1 MICKVR
7 YIENQY
13 RKNYPALADR
23 LTTIYNDAWKEIT
36 GSKLFRKYGEGDNAT
51 YLFSSS
57 GTAQNQK
64 QRNLIDAIN
73 KKYGGNIVKLKTTS
87 SGMNSK
93 VTIDVHPIAEK
104 EWNRLNPQ
112 QVLFSKKG
120 QLESSK
126 ASPKTLA
133 VIKDFLNRIGVDM
146 QTVDKIVVDGVRQDA
161 NGAALIMQKL
171 LQVVEGK
178 DDIALP
184 EEAMH
189 FAVEILEQ
197 KDPAL
202 FNQLL
207 KEIGSY
213 RMLQQ
218 VIDQY
223 GSDPNYQT
231 ADGKPNIRKLKKE
244 AIGKVLAEVVIG
256 KAEGVVEKPELMAK
270 AETWWQKIINFF
282 KNLLSESGFDTA
294 AIKVLTGEAI
304 GTAEDIRAEEGEFFL
319 QTPGNSQAAVY
330 QGIKNLQNQ
339 VTTKDEPQSDGT
351 IKTFYYI
358 DGKKV
363 PRRVSDIVQDWYSR
377 RFKANDLTKSEYA
390 KAVDD
395 QKREKG
401 TKGHADLQYAFS
413 RFVDENGYLRPEKL
427 DDSDYTSQLDPYNR
441 DYYKILRDNL
451 EARLNSFGSNTRF
464 MSEVTIYDQ
473 KRGLAGTVDFLA
485 IEESGKVNILD
496 WKFMD
501 INIEKS
507 KGDVPWYKVNAW
519 NQQMEQYRSIIKSMF
534 GLNNKDFKQ
543 TRMVPIRATYEG
555 GSDKDNVLPY
565 LSGVEIGDVNVDNIK
580 DSYLIPVGLETED
593 SGDERINK
601 LLEKLNGV
609 YKQLSNIKV
618 LPSQKLSKSEQLN
631 ALFSAIRQL
640 QMKKNIVP
648 LIYQAKVLNKQI
660 QSVID
665 IYNEKWKGKD
675 PKSFTTAEIDDFT
688 DSIIGSEE
696 ALKTYTKLDTDLK
709 FLFPAGELSEEDKKL
724 REDLRDAAD
733 DARDLVATLVD
744 VKEEFADQI
753 VAKRQGISDILKP
766 EKIVKGFAKWF
777 SSTSVTQI
785 KAIQVL
791 YRMTNKAFGISAQQ
805 TLDETK
811 RLQAIQKPFEEWA
824 KSKGL
829 TAKNMFDILM
839 KKGTNKLIDQYDP
852 QFYKELT
859 TRVGKKD
866 FDWIRENIDVAEYN
880 KKLKE
885 KLESEIEYINEKARV
900 EEGEEREKIIKREIA
915 DAERRYDTSTT
926 EGLGWLQY
934 DIINKFPKE
943 KWESAEWK
951 ELKKVK
957 PAKDFYDYIME
968 RNKYYASIGYIH
980 AKEARVFLPWVRKG
994 MMEKLIFGGK
1004 ISLGEQFLRN
1014 ISVDE
1019 GDLGLGEIDPLT
1031 GRPVNRVPIYLTR
1044 ELETDFSTDLF
1055 RNMALYNEMAIK
1067 FKQLSDI
1074 EAQARLLISVER
1086 NKKAI
1091 ATSRF
1096 GKTEIDDKGDLV
1108 YTPDNTENTQ
1118 LLEDMVK
1125 GIIYGQ
1131 KYLESESFDQL
1142 LGRLGNFGEKI
1153 NGQLAKLGV
1162 KSKIFPENLASRQ
1175 FSVNKVLN
1183 QINNTY
1189 QINALGL
1196 NVLSALSNLFG
1207 GTAQS
1212 IINAGTYF
1220 THEEFAATE
1229 YWMMLGKMTG
1239 NDKDK
1244 RIAALEYFLP
1254 LTDNYNKEIAKTLS
1268 VSKLSQENIQ
1278 EFLMILMRKSD
1289 LYVQSANFFSFL
1301 SNTVVVDGDVVN
1313 AREYLRNQPD
1323 YQKKYQGTAE
1333 DQKAFKQKFE
1343 DDVKKLIE
1351 DKGIMK
1357 IATITDGKLEI
1368 PGVERSSD
1376 SVLELRRKVQALSKN
1391 ALGNLSE
1398 DDIRKINLN
1407 IYGKSFMLFKN
1418 WIPRLVDVRYGNLK
1432 FNSAS
1437 DAYEWGRMRNVFRI
1451 MSEDIRGSLSNLYNT
1466 LQGNEKGVDFMR
1478 KLFEKKK
1485 ADYESDTGKE
1495 LEMDEVAFM
1504 DLNVKNV
1511 KAQLLDTIFLLTL
1524 VSLYAGVK
1532 AYAPDDDDLS
1542 KNQHRFFVKATDK
1555 LKDELLYFYNPTS
1568 ILNLVSQGFFPAKGL
1583 IENYVKFFNNF
1594 MLENYYIVT
1603 GDEKAA
1609 DKNFVIKYGMKGVP
1623 GLNQFASWLPMFYPQ
1638 AAKDLGIRAQSQYGF
1653 VR

>member
-36 GSKLFRKYGEGDNAT
+36 SSKLFRKYGDGDDAT

-64 QRNLIDAIN
+64 QRNLIDSIN

-104 EWNRLNPQ
+104 EFNKLNPQ

-282 KNLLSESGFDTA
+282 KNLFVESGFDTA
-294 AIKVLTGEAI
+294 AIKVLTGEGI

-330 QGIKNLQNQ
+330 QGIMNLQNQ
-339 VTTKDEPQSDGT
+339 IEIKEELQSDGT
-351 IKTFYYI
+351 IKEVYYI
-358 DGKKV
+358 NGKKV
-363 PRRVSDIVQDWYSR
+363 PRRVSDLVQDWYTR
-377 RFKANDLTKSEYA
+377 RFKASDLTKSEYA
-390 KAVDD
+390 KSLDEF
-395 QKREKG
+395 RMEKG
-401 TKGHADLQYAFS
+401 TKGHADIQYAFH
-413 RFVDENGYLRPEKL
+413 RLVDENGYIRPKPL
-427 DDSDYTSQLDPYNR
+427 DDSEYISQLDPSSR
-441 DYYKILRDNL
+441 DYYEILRDNL
-451 EARLNSFGSNTRF
+451 EARINSFSPNTRF
-464 MSEVTIYDQ
+464 MSEVTIYDE
-473 KRGLAGTVDFLA
+473 KRGMAGTVDFLA

-501 INIEKS
+501 INLEKT
-507 KGDVPWYKVNAW
+507 KGDIPWYKVSSW
-519 NQQMEQYRSIIKSMF
+519 NLQMDQYKSIIKTMF
-534 GLNNKDFKQ
+534 NLKDKDFKQ
-543 TRMVPIRATYEG
+543 TRMIPIRAVYEG
-555 GSDKDNVLPY
+555 GNARENVLPF
-565 LSGVEIGDVNVDNIK
+565 LSAVEIGDVNVQNIQEN
-580 DSYLIPVGLETED
+580 YLIPVGLEKEETGNKKID
-593 SGDERINK
+593 K
-601 LLEKLNGV
+601 LLEKLNAV
-609 YKQLSNIKV
+609 YKQISNIKA
-618 LPSQKLSKSEQLN
+618 LPSQKLSKAEQLN

-640 QMKKNIVP
+640 QMKQNIVP

-660 QSVID
+660 QTNID
-665 IYNEKWKGKD
+665 IYNNKWKGAD
-675 PKSFTTAEIDDFT
+675 PKSFSMEEIDEFT
-688 DSIIGSEE
+688 DSIIGAQE
-696 ALKTYTKLDTDLK
+696 AIQTYATLDTDLK
-709 FLFPAGELSEEDKKL
+709 FLFQGDVSEEDKKL

-733 DARDLVATLVD
+733 NARDLNTELLEVMD
-744 VKEEFADQI
+744 EFADTI

-766 EKIVKGFAKWF
+766 EKIVRGFAKWF
-777 SSTSVTQI
+777 SSTSITQV

-791 YRMTNKAFGISAQQ
+791 YRMANKAFGIGAQQ

-811 RLQAIQKPFEEWA
+811 KLQTLQTAYEEWA

-829 TAKNMFDILM
+829 IPKNYFDILM
-839 KKGTNKLIDQYDP
+839 KKGENKLIDQYDP

-859 TRVGKKD
+859 KNVGEKN
-866 FDWIRENIDVAEYN
+866 FDWIKDNIDISEYN
-880 KKLKE
+880 KFLKE
-885 KLESEIEYINEKARV
+885 RLEKETEYINEKARV
-900 EEGEEREKIIKREIA
+900 EEGEEREKAIQQEIA
-915 DAERRYDTSTT
+915 KAERMYDTSTT

-934 DIINKFPKE
+934 DLIKKFPKE

-951 ELKKVK
+951 ELKNVK
-957 PAKDFYDYIME
+957 PAKDFYDYIIE
-968 RNKYYASIGYIH
+968 RNNYYQSIGYIH

-1004 ISLGEQFLRN
+1004 IAIGEQFLRN

-1019 GDLGLGEIDPLT
+1019 GDLGYGETDPLT

-1044 ELETDFSTDLF
+1044 ELETDYSTDLF

-1067 FKQLSDI
+1067 FKQMSDI

-1091 ATSRF
+1091 ATSRY
-1096 GKTEIDDKGDLV
+1096 GKTITNEKGELE

-1125 GIIYGQ
+1125 GIVYGQ
-1131 KYLESESFDQL
+1131 KYIESETFDQL
-1142 LGRLGNFGEKI
+1142 LGKMGNFGESLN
-1153 NGQLAKLGV
+1153 NGLAKLGIN
-1162 KSKIFPENLASRQ
+1162 SRIFPENIASRQ

-1189 QINALGL
+1189 QINALGF

-1268 VSKLSQENIQ
+1268 ISKLSQENIQ

-1301 SNTVVVDGDVVN
+1301 SNTIIVDGEVVN
-1313 AREYLRNQPD
+1313 AREYLRKQPD

-1333 DQKAFKQKFE
+1333 EQKAFKQKFN

-1357 IATITDGKLEI
+1357 IATIKDGILEI

-1376 SVLELRRKVQALSKN
+1376 SVLELRRKVQSLSKA

-1432 FNSAS
+1432 FNAGS

-1532 AYAPDDDDLS
+1532 AYAPDDDELS

-1609 DKNFVIKYGMKGVP
+1609 DKNFVLKYGMKAVP

>member
-1 MICKVR
+1 MICKVK

-36 GSKLFRKYGEGDNAT
+36 GSKLFRQYGEGDSAT

-64 QRNLIDAIN
+64 QRNLVDSIN
-73 KKYGGNIVKLKTTS
+73 RKYGENIVKLKPTS

-93 VTIDVHPIAEK
+93 VTIDVHPLAQK
-104 EWNRLNPQ
+104 EWTKLNPQ

-120 QLESSK
+120 ELESSK
-126 ASPKTLA
+126 ASPRTLA
-133 VIKDFLNRIGVDM
+133 VIEDFLKRIGADI
-146 QTVDKIVVDGVRQDA
+146 QTVDKIVVNGIRQDA
-161 NGAALIMQKL
+161 NGAALVMQKL

-207 KEIGSY
+207 KEISGY

-244 AIGKVLAEVVIG
+244 AIAKVLAEVVIG

-282 KNLLSESGFDTA
+282 KNLFVESGFDTA

-304 GTAEDIRAEEGEFFL
+304 GTVDDIRAEEGEFFL

-339 VTTKDEPQSDGT
+339 VATKEEKQADGT
-351 IKTFYYI
+351 MKTFYYI
-358 DGKKV
+358 NGKKV
-363 PRRVSDIVQDWYSR
+363 PRRVSDVVQDWYSR

-401 TKGHADLQYAFS
+401 TKGHSDLQYAFS

-427 DDSDYTSQLDPYNR
+427 SDADYVSQLDPYNR
-441 DYYKILRDNL
+441 DYYEILRDNL
-451 EARLNSFGSNTRF
+451 EARLNSFPPNTRF

-473 KRGLAGTVDFLA
+473 KRGIAGTVDFLA

-501 INIEKS
+501 INVEKS

-534 GLNNKDFKQ
+534 GLNNKSFRQ
-543 TRMVPIRATYEG
+543 TRMIPIRAIYEG
-555 GSDKDNVLPY
+555 GSAKENALPF
-565 LSGVEIGDVNVDNIK
+565 LSGVEIGDVNVENIK
-580 DSYLIPVGLETED
+580 EAYLIPVGLETED
-593 SGDERINK
+593 TENDKINK
-601 LLEKLNGV
+601 LLEKLNAV

-631 ALFSAIRQL
+631 TLFSAIRQL

-660 QSVID
+660 QSIID
-665 IYNEKWKGKD
+665 IYNEKWKGAD
-675 PKSFTTAEIDDFT
+675 PKSFKTEEIDDFT

-696 ALKTYTKLDTDLK
+696 ALRVYTTLDTDLK
-709 FLFPAGELSEEDKKL
+709 FLFQGELSEEDKKL

-733 DARDLVATLVD
+733 NARDLQATLLE
-744 VKEEFADQI
+744 KMNEFADQI
-753 VAKRQGISDILKP
+753 VAKRQDISDLLKP
-766 EKIVKGFAKWF
+766 EKIIKGLAKWF
-777 SSTSVTQI
+777 SSTSTIQI
-785 KAIQVL
+785 KGIQVL
-791 YRMTNKAFGISAQQ
+791 YRMANKAFGIAAQQ

-811 RLQAIQKPFEEWA
+811 KLQALQEKYEEWA

-829 TAKNMFDILM
+829 TPKNYFDILM
-839 KKGTNKLIDQYDP
+839 KPGTNKLIDQYNP

-859 TRVGKKD
+859 THVGKKD
-866 FDWIRENIDVAEYN
+866 FDWIRDNIDITEYN
-880 KKLKE
+880 KFLKT
-885 KLESEIEYINEKARV
+885 KLEEEVAYIKEKARV
-900 EEGEEREKIIKREIA
+900 EEGEEREKAIQQEINK
-915 DAERRYDTSTT
+915 AERSYDTSTT

-934 DIINKFPKE
+934 ELIRKYPKE
-943 KWESAEWK
+943 KWESAEWT

-957 PAKDFYDYIME
+957 PAKDFYDYIIE
-968 RNKYYASIGYIH
+968 RNTYYASINYIH
-980 AKEARVFLPWVRKG
+980 AKEARTFLPWVRKG
-994 MMEKLIFGGK
+994 MMEKLIFGGELA
-1004 ISLGEQFLRN
+1004 LGEQFLRN

-1019 GDLGLGEIDPLT
+1019 GDLGYGEIDPLT
-1031 GRPVNRVPIYLTR
+1031 GRPIDKVPIYLTR
-1044 ELETDFSTDLF
+1044 ELDKDVSTDLF
-1055 RNMALYNEMAIK
+1055 RNMALYNEMAIR

-1096 GKTEIDDKGDLV
+1096 GKTQTDDKGELV

-1118 LLEDMVK
+1118 LLEEMVK
-1125 GIIYGQ
+1125 GIVYGQ

-1142 LGRLGNFGEKI
+1142 LGKLGNFGEKL
-1153 NGQLAKLGV
+1153 NEKLSKLGITY
-1162 KSKIFPENLASRQ
+1162 KIFPENLASRQ

-1183 QINNTY
+1183 QINNTF
-1189 QINALGL
+1189 QINALGF
-1196 NVLSALSNLFG
+1196 NILSATSNLFG

-1220 THEEFAATE
+1220 TQEEFAATE
-1229 YWMMLGKMTG
+1229 YWMMMGKMMG
-1239 NDKDK
+1239 KDRDI

-1268 VSKLSQENIQ
+1268 ISKLSQENVQ

-1301 SNTVVVDGDVVN
+1301 RNTIVVDGEVVN
-1313 AREYLRNQPD
+1313 AREYLRKQPE

-1333 DQKAFKQKFE
+1333 EQKAFKQKFD
-1343 DDVKKLIE
+1343 DDVQKLIE
-1351 DKGIMK
+1351 DKGVMK
-1357 IATITDGKLEI
+1357 LATITNGKLEI

-1376 SVLELRRKVQALSKN
+1376 SVLELRRKVQALSKD

-1418 WIPRLVDVRYGNLK
+1418 WIPRPADVRFGNLK

-1451 MSEDIRGSLSNLYNT
+1451 MSEDLRHSLTNLYNT
-1466 LQGNEKGVDFMR
+1466 LQANEKGVDFMR
-1478 KLFEKKK
+1478 QLYEKKK
-1485 ADYESDTGKE
+1485 ADYEADTGKE
-1495 LEMDEVAFM
+1495 LEMDEVTFM
-1504 DLNVKNV
+1504 DMNIKNV

-1524 VSLYAGVK
+1524 VALYAGVK
-1532 AYAPDDDDLS
+1532 AYSPDDDELS

-1568 ILNLVSQGFFPAKGL
+1568 IFNLVSQGFFPAMGL
-1583 IENYVKFFNNF
+1583 LDNYKTLLGNF
-1594 MLENYYIVT
+1594 LAENYYIVT
-1603 GDEKAA
+1603 GDEKEAE
-1609 DKNFVIKYGMKGVP
+1609 KNFVIKYAMRSVP
-1623 GLNQFASWLPMFYPQ
+1623 GLNQFASWLPMFYPE

-1653 VR
+1653 IR

>member
-1 MICKVR
+1 MICKVK

-13 RKNYPALADR
+13 RKNYPQLADR

-36 GSKLFRKYGEGDNAT
+36 SSKLFRKYGEGNDAT

-57 GTAQNQK
+57 DTAQNQK
-64 QRNLIDAIN
+64 QRNLIDSIN

-93 VTIDVHPIAEK
+93 VTIDVHPIADK
-104 EWNRLNPQ
+104 EWNKLNPQ

-213 RMLQQ
+213 RMSQQ

-244 AIGKVLAEVVIG
+244 AIAKVLAEVVIG

-282 KNLLSESGFDTA
+282 KNLFVESGFDTA

-319 QTPGNSQAAVY
+319 QTSGNLQAAVY
-330 QGIKNLQNQ
+330 QRIKNLQNQ
-339 VTTKDEPQSDGT
+339 VTTKDEKQSDGT
-351 IKTFYYI
+351 IKTFYYL

-363 PRRVSDIVQDWYSR
+363 PRRVSDIVQDWYTR

-390 KAVDD
+390 KSLDEF
-395 QKREKG
+395 RMEKG
-401 TKGHADLQYAFS
+401 TKGHSDIQYAFS
-413 RFVDENGYLRPEKL
+413 RFVDENGYLRPKML

-441 DYYKILRDNL
+441 DYYEILRDNL
-451 EARLNSFGSNTRF
+451 EARLNSFPPNTRF
-464 MSEVTIYDQ
+464 MAEVTIYDE
-473 KRGLAGTVDFLA
+473 KRGIAGTLDFLA
-485 IEESGKVNILD
+485 IEESGKINILD

-501 INIEKS
+501 INLEKS
-507 KGDVPWYKVNAW
+507 KGDIPWYKVNSW
-519 NQQMEQYRSIIKSMF
+519 NLQMDQYKSIIKTMF
-534 GLNNKDFKQ
+534 NLKDKDFKQ
-543 TRMVPIRATYEG
+543 TRMIPIRAVYEG
-555 GSDKDNVLPY
+555 GSARENVLPM
-565 LSGVEIGDVNVDNIK
+565 LTSVEIGDVNVQNIQEN
-580 DSYLIPVGLETED
+580 YLIPVGLEKEETGNKKID
-593 SGDERINK
+593 K
-601 LLEKLNGV
+601 LLEKLNAV
-609 YKQLSNIKV
+609 YKQISNIKA
-618 LPSQKLSKSEQLN
+618 LPSQKLSKAEQLN

-640 QMKKNIVP
+640 QMKQNIAP

-660 QSVID
+660 QTTID
-665 IYNEKWKGKD
+665 TYNNKWKGAD
-675 PKSFTTAEIDDFT
+675 PKSFSMEEIDEFT
-688 DSIIGSEE
+688 DSIIGAQE
-696 ALKTYTKLDTDLK
+696 AIQTYATLDTDLK
-709 FLFPAGELSEEDKKL
+709 FLFQGEMSEEDKKL

-733 DARDLVATLVD
+733 NARDLNTELLEVMD
-744 VKEEFADQI
+744 EFADKI
-753 VAKRQGISDILKP
+753 VANRQGISDILKP
-766 EKIVKGFAKWF
+766 EKIVRGLAKWF
-777 SSTSVTQI
+777 SSTSITQV

-791 YRMTNKAFGISAQQ
+791 YRMANKTFGIAAQQ

-811 RLQAIQKPFEEWA
+811 KLQTLQSAYKEWA
-824 KSKGL
+824 NSKGL
-829 TAKNMFDILM
+829 TPKNYFDILM
-839 KKGTNKLIDQYDP
+839 KKGKNKLIDQYDP

-859 TRVGKKD
+859 TNVGNKD
-866 FDWIRENIDVAEYN
+866 FDWIRDNIDISEYN
-880 KKLKE
+880 KFLKE
-885 KLESEIEYINEKARV
+885 RLDEEIEYIKEKARV
-900 EEGEEREKIIKREIA
+900 EEGEEREKAIQQEITK
-915 DAERRYDTSTT
+915 AERSYDTSTT

-934 DIINKFPKE
+934 DLIKKFPKE

-951 ELKKVK
+951 ELKNVK
-957 PAKDFYDYIME
+957 PAKDFYDYIIE
-968 RNKYYASIGYIH
+968 RNNYYQSIGYIH

-994 MMEKLIFGGK
+994 MMEKLIFGGNVA
-1004 ISLGEQFLRN
+1004 IGEQFLRN

-1019 GDLGLGEIDPLT
+1019 GDLGYGETDPLT

-1044 ELETDFSTDLF
+1044 ELEKDYSTDLF
-1055 RNMALYNEMAIK
+1055 RNIALYNEMAIK
-1067 FKQLSDI
+1067 FKQMSDI

-1091 ATSRF
+1091 ATSRY
-1096 GKTEIDDKGDLV
+1096 GKTITNEKGELE
-1108 YTPDNTENTQ
+1108 YTPDNTDNTQ

-1125 GIIYGQ
+1125 GIVYGQ
-1131 KYLESESFDQL
+1131 KYIESETFDQL
-1142 LGRLGNFGEKI
+1142 LGKMGKFGESLN
-1153 NGQLAKLGV
+1153 NGLAKLGIN
-1162 KSKIFPENLASRQ
+1162 SRIFPENIASRQ

-1189 QINALGL
+1189 QINALGF

-1229 YWMMLGKMTG
+1229 YWMTLGKMTG

-1268 VSKLSQENIQ
+1268 ISKLSQENIQ

-1301 SNTVVVDGDVVN
+1301 SNTIIIDGDVVN
-1313 AREYLRNQPD
+1313 AREYLRKQPD

-1333 DQKAFKQKFE
+1333 EQKAFKQKFD

-1357 IATITDGKLEI
+1357 IATIKDGKLEI

-1376 SVLELRRKVQALSKN
+1376 SVLELRRKVQSLSKA

-1478 KLFEKKK
+1478 KLYEKKK

-1609 DKNFVIKYGMKGVP
+1609 DKNFVIKYGMKAVP

-1638 AAKDLGIRAQSQYGF
+1638 ASKDLGIRAQAQYGF

>member
-13 RKNYPALADR
+13 RKKYPALADR

-36 GSKLFRKYGEGDNAT
+36 SSKLFRKYGDGDDAT

-64 QRNLIDAIN
+64 QRNLIDSIN

-93 VTIDVHPIAEK
+93 ITIDVHPIAEK
-104 EWNRLNPQ
+104 EFNKLNPQ

-223 GSDPNYQT
+223 SSDPNYQT

-244 AIGKVLAEVVIG
+244 AIAKVLAEVVIG

-282 KNLLSESGFDTA
+282 KNLFVESGFDTA
-294 AIKVLTGEAI
+294 AIKVLTGEGI

-339 VTTKDEPQSDGT
+339 VTTKDEVQSDGT

-358 DGKKV
+358 NGKKV
-363 PRRVSDIVQDWYSR
+363 PRRVSDLVQDWYTR
-377 RFKANDLTKSEYA
+377 RFKASDLTKSEYA
-390 KAVDD
+390 KSLDEF
-395 QKREKG
+395 RMEKG
-401 TKGHADLQYAFS
+401 TKGHSDIQYAFS
-413 RFVDENGYLRPEKL
+413 RFVDENGYLRPKML

-441 DYYKILRDNL
+441 DYYEILRDNL
-451 EARLNSFGSNTRF
+451 EARLNSFPPNTRF
-464 MSEVTIYDQ
+464 MAEVTIYDE
-473 KRGLAGTVDFLA
+473 KRGIAGTVDFLA

-501 INIEKS
+501 INLEKS
-507 KGDVPWYKVNAW
+507 KGDIPWYKVNSW
-519 NQQMEQYRSIIKSMF
+519 NLQMDQYKSIIKTMF
-534 GLNNKDFKQ
+534 SLKDKDFKQ
-543 TRMVPIRATYEG
+543 TRMIPIRAVYEG
-555 GSDKDNVLPY
+555 GSAKENVLPI
-565 LSGVEIGDVNVDNIK
+565 LTSVEIGDVNIQNIQEN
-580 DSYLIPVGLETED
+580 YLIPVGLEKEETGNKKID
-593 SGDERINK
+593 K
-601 LLEKLNGV
+601 LLEKLNAV
-609 YKQLSNIKV
+609 YKQISNIKA
-618 LPSQKLSKSEQLN
+618 LPSQKLSKAEQLN

-640 QMKKNIVP
+640 QMKQNIVP

-660 QSVID
+660 QTTID
-665 IYNEKWKGKD
+665 TYNSKWKGTD
-675 PKSFTTAEIDDFT
+675 PKSFSMEEIDEFT
-688 DSIIGSEE
+688 DSIIGAQE
-696 ALKTYTKLDTDLK
+696 AIQTYATLDTDLK
-709 FLFPAGELSEEDKKL
+709 FLFQGELSEEDKKL

-733 DARDLVATLVD
+733 NARDLNTELLEVMD
-744 VKEEFADQI
+744 EFADKI
-753 VAKRQGISDILKP
+753 VANRQGISDILKP
-766 EKIVKGFAKWF
+766 EKIVRGFAKWF
-777 SSTSVTQI
+777 SSTSITQV

-791 YRMTNKAFGISAQQ
+791 YRMANKAFGIGAQQ

-811 RLQAIQKPFEEWA
+811 KLQTLQTAYEEWA

-829 TAKNMFDILM
+829 VPKNYFDILM
-839 KKGTNKLIDQYDP
+839 KKGENKLIDQYDP

-859 TRVGKKD
+859 KNVGEKN
-866 FDWIRENIDVAEYN
+866 FDWIKDNIDISEYN
-880 KKLKE
+880 KFLKE
-885 KLESEIEYINEKARV
+885 RLEKETEYINEKARV
-900 EEGEEREKIIKREIA
+900 EEGEAREKAIQQEITK
-915 DAERRYDTSTT
+915 AERMYDTSTT

-934 DIINKFPKE
+934 DLIKKFPKE

-951 ELKKVK
+951 ELKNVK
-957 PAKDFYDYIME
+957 PAKDFYDYIIE
-968 RNKYYASIGYIH
+968 RNNYYQSIGYIH

-1004 ISLGEQFLRN
+1004 IAIGEQFLRN

-1019 GDLGLGEIDPLT
+1019 GDLGYGETDPLT

-1044 ELETDFSTDLF
+1044 ELETDYSTDLF

-1067 FKQLSDI
+1067 FKQMSDI

-1091 ATSRF
+1091 ATSRY
-1096 GKTEIDDKGDLV
+1096 GKTITNEKGELE

-1125 GIIYGQ
+1125 GIVYGQ
-1131 KYLESESFDQL
+1131 KYIESETFDQL
-1142 LGRLGNFGEKI
+1142 LGKMGNFGESLN
-1153 NGQLAKLGV
+1153 NGLAKLGIN
-1162 KSKIFPENLASRQ
+1162 SRIFPENIASRQ

-1189 QINALGL
+1189 QINALGF

-1229 YWMMLGKMTG
+1229 YWMTLGKMTG

-1268 VSKLSQENIQ
+1268 ISKLSQENIQ

-1301 SNTVVVDGDVVN
+1301 SNTIIVDGEVVN
-1313 AREYLRNQPD
+1313 AREYLRKQPD

-1333 DQKAFKQKFE
+1333 EQKAFKQKFE

-1357 IATITDGKLEI
+1357 VATIKDGKLEI

-1376 SVLELRRKVQALSKN
+1376 SVLELRRKVQSLSKA

-1432 FNSAS
+1432 FNAGS

-1451 MSEDIRGSLSNLYNT
+1451 MSEDVRGSLSNLYNT

-1532 AYAPDDDDLS
+1532 AYAPDDDELS

-1583 IENYVKFFNNF
+1583 IENYAKFFNNF

-1609 DKNFVIKYGMKGVP
+1609 DKNFVIKYGMKAVP

-1638 AAKDLGIRAQSQYGF
+1638 AAKDLGIRAQAQYGF

>member
-13 RKNYPALADR
+13 RKKYPALADR

-36 GSKLFRKYGEGDNAT
+36 SSKLFRKYGDGDDAT

-64 QRNLIDAIN
+64 QRNLIDSIN

-104 EWNRLNPQ
+104 EFNKLNPQ

-282 KNLLSESGFDTA
+282 KNLFVESGFDTA
-294 AIKVLTGEAI
+294 AIKVLTGEGI

-330 QGIKNLQNQ
+330 QGIMNLQNQ
-339 VTTKDEPQSDGT
+339 IEIKEELQSDGT
-351 IKTFYYI
+351 IKEVYYI
-358 DGKKV
+358 NGKKV
-363 PRRVSDIVQDWYSR
+363 PRRVSDLVQDWYTR
-377 RFKANDLTKSEYA
+377 RFKASDLTKSEYA
-390 KAVDD
+390 KSLDEF
-395 QKREKG
+395 RMEKG
-401 TKGHADLQYAFS
+401 TKGHADIQYAFH
-413 RFVDENGYLRPEKL
+413 RLVDENGYIRPKPL
-427 DDSDYTSQLDPYNR
+427 DDSEYISQLDPSSR
-441 DYYKILRDNL
+441 DYYEILRDNL
-451 EARLNSFGSNTRF
+451 EARINSFSPNTRF
-464 MSEVTIYDQ
+464 MSEVTIYDE
-473 KRGLAGTVDFLA
+473 KRGMAGTVDFLA

-501 INIEKS
+501 INLEKT
-507 KGDVPWYKVNAW
+507 KGDIPWYKVSSW
-519 NQQMEQYRSIIKSMF
+519 NLQMDQYKSIIKTMF
-534 GLNNKDFKQ
+534 NLKDKDFKQ
-543 TRMVPIRATYEG
+543 TRMIPIRAVYEG
-555 GSDKDNVLPY
+555 GNARENVLPF
-565 LSGVEIGDVNVDNIK
+565 LSAVEIGDVNVQNIQEN
-580 DSYLIPVGLETED
+580 YLIPVGLEKEETGNKKID
-593 SGDERINK
+593 K
-601 LLEKLNGV
+601 LLEKLNAV
-609 YKQLSNIKV
+609 YKQISNIKA
-618 LPSQKLSKSEQLN
+618 LPSQKLSKAEQLN

-640 QMKKNIVP
+640 QMKQNIVP

-660 QSVID
+660 QTNID
-665 IYNEKWKGKD
+665 IYNNKWKGAD
-675 PKSFTTAEIDDFT
+675 PKSFSMEEIDEFT
-688 DSIIGSEE
+688 DSIIGAQE
-696 ALKTYTKLDTDLK
+696 AIQTYATLDTDLK
-709 FLFPAGELSEEDKKL
+709 FLFQGDVSEEDKKL

-733 DARDLVATLVD
+733 NARDLNTELLEVMD
-744 VKEEFADQI
+744 EFADTI

-766 EKIVKGFAKWF
+766 EKIVRGFAKWF
-777 SSTSVTQI
+777 SSTSITQV

-791 YRMTNKAFGISAQQ
+791 YRMANKAFGIGAQQ

-811 RLQAIQKPFEEWA
+811 KLQTLQTAYEEWA

-829 TAKNMFDILM
+829 IPKNYFDILM
-839 KKGTNKLIDQYDP
+839 KKGENKLIDQYDP

-859 TRVGKKD
+859 KNVGEKN
-866 FDWIRENIDVAEYN
+866 FDWIKDNIDISEYN
-880 KKLKE
+880 KFLKE
-885 KLESEIEYINEKARV
+885 RLEKETEYINEKARV
-900 EEGEEREKIIKREIA
+900 EEGEEREKAIQQEIA
-915 DAERRYDTSTT
+915 KAERMYDTSTT

-934 DIINKFPKE
+934 DLIKKFPKE

-951 ELKKVK
+951 ELKNVK
-957 PAKDFYDYIME
+957 PAKDFYDYIIE
-968 RNKYYASIGYIH
+968 RNNYYQSIGYIH

-1004 ISLGEQFLRN
+1004 IAIGEQFLRN

-1019 GDLGLGEIDPLT
+1019 GDLGYGETDPLT

-1044 ELETDFSTDLF
+1044 ELETDYSTDLF

-1067 FKQLSDI
+1067 FKQMSDI

-1091 ATSRF
+1091 ATSRY
-1096 GKTEIDDKGDLV
+1096 GKTITNEKGELE

-1125 GIIYGQ
+1125 GIVYGQ
-1131 KYLESESFDQL
+1131 KYIESETFDQL
-1142 LGRLGNFGEKI
+1142 LGKMGNFGESLN
-1153 NGQLAKLGV
+1153 NGLAKLGIN
-1162 KSKIFPENLASRQ
+1162 SRIFPENIASRQ

-1189 QINALGL
+1189 QINALGF

-1268 VSKLSQENIQ
+1268 ISKLSQENIQ

-1301 SNTVVVDGDVVN
+1301 SNTIIVDGEVVN
-1313 AREYLRNQPD
+1313 AREYLRKQPD

-1333 DQKAFKQKFE
+1333 EQKAFKQKFE

-1357 IATITDGKLEI
+1357 VATIKDVKLEI

-1376 SVLELRRKVQALSKN
+1376 SVLELRRKVQSLSKA

-1432 FNSAS
+1432 FNAGS

-1532 AYAPDDDDLS
+1532 AYAPDDDELS

-1609 DKNFVIKYGMKGVP
+1609 DKNFVLKYGMKAVP

-1638 AAKDLGIRAQSQYGF
+1638 AAKDLGIRAQAQYGF

>member
-13 RKNYPALADR
+13 RKNYPQLADR

-36 GSKLFRKYGEGDNAT
+36 SSKLFRKYGDGDNAT

-64 QRNLIDAIN
+64 QRNLVDSIN

-87 SGMNSK
+87 SGTNSK
-93 VTIDVHPIAEK
+93 VTVDVHPIAEK
-104 EWNRLNPQ
+104 EWSKLNPQ

-146 QTVDKIVVDGVRQDA
+146 ETVDKIVVDGVRQDA

-207 KEIGSY
+207 KEIGNY

-244 AIGKVLAEVVIG
+244 AIAKVLAEVVIG

-282 KNLLSESGFDTA
+282 KNLFVESGFDTA

-339 VTTKDEPQSDGT
+339 VTTKDEVQSDGT
-351 IKTFYYI
+351 VKTFYYI

-377 RFKANDLTKSEYA
+377 RFKANDLTKSEYS

-401 TKGHADLQYAFS
+401 TKGHADIQYAFS
-413 RFVDENGYLRPEKL
+413 RFVDENGYLRPEML

-441 DYYKILRDNL
+441 DYYEILRDNL
-451 EARLNSFGSNTRF
+451 EARLNSFPPNTRF
-464 MSEVTIYDQ
+464 MSEVTIYDE

-496 WKFMD
+496 WKFTD

-519 NQQMEQYRSIIKSMF
+519 NQQMEQYRSIIKTMF
-534 GLNNKDFKQ
+534 GLNNKDFRQ

-555 GSDKDNVLPY
+555 GSAKDNVLPY
-565 LSGVEIGDVNVDNIK
+565 LSGVEIGDVKVENIK
-580 DSYLIPVGLETED
+580 ESYLIPVGLETEETGNAKID
-593 SGDERINK
+593 K
-601 LLEKLNGV
+601 LLEKLNAV
-609 YKQLSNIKV
+609 YKQLSNINV

-660 QSVID
+660 QSIID
-665 IYNEKWKGKD
+665 TYNEKWKNAD
-675 PKSFTTAEIDDFT
+675 PKSFTTEEIDNFA

-696 ALKTYTKLDTDLK
+696 ALKTYTTLDTDLK
-709 FLFPAGELSEEDKKL
+709 FLFQGELSEEDKKL

-733 DARDLVATLVD
+733 NARDLDITLLETMD
-744 VKEEFADQI
+744 EFADNI
-753 VAKRQGISDILKP
+753 VAKRQDISGLLTP
-766 EKIVKGFAKWF
+766 EKIVKGLAKWF
-777 SSTSVTQI
+777 SSTSTIQI
-785 KAIQVL
+785 KSIQVL
-791 YRMTNKAFGISAQQ
+791 YRMANKAFGVAAQQ

-811 RLQAIQKPFEEWA
+811 RLKALQEKYEEWA

-829 TAKNMFDILM
+829 TPKNYFDILM
-839 KKGTNKLIDQYDP
+839 KKGENKLIDQYNP
-852 QFYKELT
+852 QFYEELT
-859 TRVGKKD
+859 THVGKKD
-866 FDWIRENIDVAEYN
+866 FDWIRDNIDVAEYN
-880 KKLKE
+880 KFLKQ
-885 KLESEIEYINEKARV
+885 KLEEEVEYIKEKARV
-900 EEGEEREKIIKREIA
+900 EEGEEREKIVNREIA

-934 DIINKFPKE
+934 ELIRKFPKE

-951 ELKKVK
+951 ELKSVK
-957 PAKDFYDYIME
+957 PAKDFYDYIIE
-968 RNKYYASIGYIH
+968 RNKYYSSIGYIH
-980 AKEARVFLPWVRKG
+980 AKQARTFLPWVRKG
-994 MMEKLIFGGK
+994 MMEKLIFGGELA
-1004 ISLGEQFLRN
+1004 LGEQFLRN

-1019 GDLGLGEIDPLT
+1019 GDLGYGEIDPLT
-1031 GRPVNRVPIYLTR
+1031 GRPINRVPIYLTR
-1044 ELETDFSTDLF
+1044 ELDKDVSTDLF

-1067 FKQLSDI
+1067 FKQMSDI
-1074 EAQARLLISVER
+1074 EAQARLLVSVER

-1096 GKTEIDDKGDLV
+1096 GKTQINEKGELE

-1118 LLEDMVK
+1118 LLDEMVR
-1125 GIIYGQ
+1125 GIVYGQ

-1153 NGQLAKLGV
+1153 NDQLAKLGV
-1162 KSKIFPENLASRQ
+1162 KSRIFPENLASRQ

-1183 QINNTY
+1183 QINNTF
-1189 QINALGL
+1189 QINALGF
-1196 NVLSALSNLFG
+1196 NILSATSNLFG

-1212 IINAGTYF
+1212 IINSGTYF

-1229 YWMMLGKMTG
+1229 YWMTLGKMTG

-1254 LTDNYNKEIAKTLS
+1254 LTDNYNREIAKTLS
-1268 VSKLSQENIQ
+1268 ISKLSQENIQ
-1278 EFLMILMRKSD
+1278 EFLMVLMRNSD

-1301 SNTVVVDGDVVN
+1301 SNTIVIDGNVIN
-1313 AREYLRNQPD
+1313 AREYLRKQPE
-1323 YQKKYQGTAE
+1323 YKKKYQGTAE
-1333 DQKAFKQKFE
+1333 EQKAFKQKFE

-1351 DKGIMK
+1351 EKGIMK
-1357 IATITDGKLEI
+1357 VATITNGTLEI

-1376 SVLELRRKVQALSKN
+1376 SVLELRRKVQALSKD

-1398 DDIRKINLN
+1398 DDIRKINLS

-1418 WIPRLVDVRYGNLK
+1418 WIPRPADVRFGNLK
-1432 FNSAS
+1432 YNAAS

-1451 MSEDIRGSLSNLYNT
+1451 MSEDVRGSLSNLYNT
-1466 LQGNEKGVDFMR
+1466 LQANEKGVDFMR
-1478 KLFEKKK
+1478 SLYEKKR
-1485 ADYESDTGKE
+1485 ADYKADTGKE

-1504 DLNVKNV
+1504 DMNVKNV

-1524 VSLYAGVK
+1524 VALYTGVK
-1532 AYAPDDDDLS
+1532 AYSPDDDELS

-1583 IENYVKFFNNF
+1583 IENYAKLFNNF

-1603 GDEKAA
+1603 GDEKKAE
-1609 DKNFVIKYGMKGVP
+1609 KNFVIKYGMKAVP
-1623 GLNQFASWLPMFYPQ
+1623 GLNQFASWLPMFYPE
-1638 AAKDLGIRAQSQYGF
+1638 AAKDLGIRAQAQYGF
-1653 VR
+1653 IR

>member
-1 MICKVR
+1 MTCKVK

-23 LTTIYNDAWKEIT
+23 LTDIHNDAWKEIT

-64 QRNLIDAIN
+64 QRNLVESIN
-73 KKYGGNIVKLKTTS
+73 KKYGGNIAQLKTTS

-93 VTIDVHPIAEK
+93 VIINVHPIAEK
-104 EWNRLNPQ
+104 EWGKLNPQ

-120 QLESSK
+120 NLESSN
-126 ASPKTLA
+126 ASPRTLA
-133 VIKDFLNRIGVDM
+133 IVKDFLNRIGVGIE
-146 QTVDKIVVDGVRQDA
+146 TVDKIVVNGVRQDA
-161 NGAALIMQKL
+161 QGAALIMQKL
-171 LQVVEGK
+171 IQVVEGK
-178 DDIALP
+178 DNVALP

-207 KEIGSY
+207 KEISSY

-223 GSDPNYQT
+223 SSDPNYQT

-244 AIGKVLAEVVIG
+244 AIAKVLAEVVIG

-270 AETWWQKIINFF
+270 AESWWQKIINFF
-282 KNLLSESGFDTA
+282 KNLISDSGFDTA

-304 GTAEDIRAEEGEFFL
+304 GTVEDVRAEENEFFL
-319 QTPGNSQAAVY
+319 QTPGNSQSAIF
-330 QGIKNLQNQ
+330 QKIKDLQNQ
-339 VTTKDEPQSDGT
+339 VTTKEEEQADGS
-351 IKTFYYI
+351 IKIVYYI
-358 DGKKV
+358 NGKKV
-363 PRRVSDIVQDWYSR
+363 PRRVSDLVQDWYTR

-390 KAVDD
+390 KTLDTFRMD
-395 QKREKG
+395 KG

-413 RFVDENGYLRPEKL
+413 RFVDENGYLRPEML

-451 EARLNSFGSNTRF
+451 EARLNSFPQNTRF
-464 MSEVTIYDQ
+464 MSEVTIYDE
-473 KRGLAGTVDFLA
+473 KRGIAGTVDFLA

-501 INIEKS
+501 INLEKA
-507 KGDVPWYKVNAW
+507 KGDIPWYKVNAW
-519 NQQMEQYRSIIKSMF
+519 NLQMDQYKSIVKSMF
-534 GLNNKDFKQ
+534 GLNNKSFGQ
-543 TRMVPIRATYEG
+543 TRMIPIRATYEG
-555 GSDKDNVLPY
+555 GSAKENILPY
-565 LSGVEIGDVNVDNIK
+565 LSGVEIGDVEVENIK
-580 DSYLIPVGLETED
+580 DNYLIPVGIETEET
-593 SGDERINK
+593 GDKKIDI
-601 LLEKLNGV
+601 LLEKLNAV

-640 QMKKNIVP
+640 QMKKNIEP
-648 LIYQAKVLNKQI
+648 LIYQAKILNKQI
-660 QSVID
+660 QSIID
-665 IYNEKWKGKD
+665 IYNNKWKGAD
-675 PKSFTTAEIDDFT
+675 PKSFTTEQIDEFT
-688 DSIIGSEE
+688 DSIIGAEE
-696 ALKTYTKLDTDLK
+696 ALRVYTTLDTDLK
-709 FLFPAGELSEEDKKL
+709 FLFKRELSEDQKKL

-733 DARDLVATLVD
+733 NARDLGIELED
-744 VKEEFADQI
+744 MKNEFAETI

-766 EKIVKGFAKWF
+766 EKIVRGFAKWF

-785 KAIQVL
+785 KAVQVL
-791 YRMTNKAFGISAQQ
+791 YRMANKAFGIAAQQ

-811 RLQAIQKPFEEWA
+811 RLESLKKPFEEWA

-829 TAKNMFDILM
+829 TPKNMFDILM

-859 TRVGKKD
+859 THVGKKD
-866 FDWIRENIDVAEYN
+866 FDWIRDNIDIAEYN
-880 KKLKE
+880 KFLKT
-885 KLESEIEYINEKARV
+885 KLEQEIEYIKEKARV
-900 EEGEEREKIIKREIA
+900 EEGEEREKIINREIA

-934 DIINKFPKE
+934 DLIKKFPKE
-943 KWESAEWK
+943 KWESPEWK

-957 PAKDFYDYIME
+957 PAKDFYDYIIE
-968 RNKYYASIGYIH
+968 RNNYYASIGYIH

-1004 ISLGEQFLRN
+1004 ISIGEQFLRS

-1031 GRPVNRVPIYLTR
+1031 GRPVNRVPVYLTR
-1044 ELETDFSTDLF
+1044 ELENDYSTDLF

-1096 GKTEIDDKGDLV
+1096 GKTQLDDKGELI

-1118 LLEDMVK
+1118 LLEEMVK
-1125 GIIYGQ
+1125 GIVYGQ
-1131 KYLESESFDQL
+1131 KYIESESFDQL
-1142 LGRLGNFGEKI
+1142 LGKLGNFGEKL
-1153 NGQLAKLGV
+1153 NDQLGKLGV
-1162 KSKIFPENLASRQ
+1162 SARIFPENLANRQ

-1183 QINNTY
+1183 QINNTF

-1196 NVLSALSNLFG
+1196 NVLSATSNLFG

-1220 THEEFAATE
+1220 TQEEFAATE
-1229 YWMMLGKMTG
+1229 YWMTMGKMLG
-1239 NDKDK
+1239 NDRQL

-1254 LTDNYNKEIAKTLS
+1254 LTDNYNKEVAKLLS
-1268 VSKLSQENIQ
+1268 VSKLSQENVQ

-1301 SNTVVVDGDVVN
+1301 RNTIVVDGEVVN
-1313 AREYLRNQPD
+1313 AREYLRKQPE

-1333 DQKAFKQKFE
+1333 EQKAFKNTFE
-1343 DDVKKLIE
+1343 ENVKKLIE
-1351 DKGIMK
+1351 EKGIMK
-1357 IATITDGKLEI
+1357 TATVVDGRLII

-1376 SVLELRRKVQALSKN
+1376 SVLELRRKVQSLSKD

-1418 WIPRLVDVRYGNLK
+1418 WIPRPADVRFGNLK
-1432 FNSAS
+1432 FNAGS

-1451 MSEDIRGSLSNLYNT
+1451 MSEDLRGSLSNLYNT

-1478 KLFEKKK
+1478 QLYEKKK
-1485 ADYESDTGKE
+1485 ADYEADTGKE

-1504 DLNVKNV
+1504 DMNIKNV

-1524 VSLYAGVK
+1524 FALYAGVK
-1532 AYAPDDDDLS
+1532 AYQPDDDELS

-1583 IENYVKFFNNF
+1583 IENYATFFNNF

-1609 DKNFVIKYGMKGVP
+1609 EKNFVIKYGMKGVP

>member
-36 GSKLFRKYGEGDNAT
+36 SSKLFRKYGDGDDAT

-64 QRNLIDAIN
+64 QRNLIDSIN

-93 VTIDVHPIAEK
+93 VTVDIHPIAEK
-104 EWNRLNPQ
+104 EWSKLNPQ

-146 QTVDKIVVDGVRQDA
+146 QTVDKIVIDGVRQDA
-161 NGAALIMQKL
+161 NGAALVMQKL

-270 AETWWQKIINFF
+270 AETWWQKIINLF
-282 KNLLSESGFDTA
+282 KNLFVESGFDTA

-339 VTTKDEPQSDGT
+339 VTTKDEKQSDGT

-358 DGKKV
+358 DGKRV
-363 PRRVSDIVQDWYSR
+363 PRRVSDLVQDWYTR

-390 KAVDD
+390 KSLDEF
-395 QKREKG
+395 RMEKG
-401 TKGHADLQYAFS
+401 TKGHSDIQYAFS
-413 RFVDENGYLRPEKL
+413 RFVDENGYLRPEML

-441 DYYKILRDNL
+441 DYYEILRDNL
-451 EARLNSFGSNTRF
+451 EARLNSFPPNTRF
-464 MSEVTIYDQ
+464 MAEVTIYDE
-473 KRGLAGTVDFLA
+473 KRGIAGTVDFLA

-501 INIEKS
+501 INLEKS
-507 KGDVPWYKVNAW
+507 KGDVPWYKVNSW
-519 NQQMEQYRSIIKSMF
+519 NLQMDQYKSIIKTMF
-534 GLNNKDFKQ
+534 SLKDKDFKQ
-543 TRMVPIRATYEG
+543 TRMIPIRAVYEG
-555 GSDKDNVLPY
+555 GSAKENVLPM
-565 LSGVEIGDVNVDNIK
+565 LTSVEIGDVNVQNIQEN
-580 DSYLIPVGLETED
+580 YLIPVGLEKEETGNKKID
-593 SGDERINK
+593 K
-601 LLEKLNGV
+601 LLEKLNAV
-609 YKQLSNIKV
+609 YKQISNIKA
-618 LPSQKLSKSEQLN
+618 LPSQKLSKAEQLN

-640 QMKKNIVP
+640 QMKQNIVP

-660 QSVID
+660 QTIID
-665 IYNEKWKGKD
+665 TYNNKWKGAD
-675 PKSFTTAEIDDFT
+675 PKSFSVEEIDEFT
-688 DSIIGSEE
+688 DSIIGAQE
-696 ALKTYTKLDTDLK
+696 AIQTYATLDTDLK
-709 FLFPAGELSEEDKKL
+709 FLFQGELSEEDKKL

-733 DARDLVATLVD
+733 NARDLNTELLEVMD
-744 VKEEFADQI
+744 EFADKI
-753 VAKRQGISDILKP
+753 VANRQGISDILKP
-766 EKIVKGFAKWF
+766 EKIVRGFAKWF
-777 SSTSVTQI
+777 SSTSITQV

-791 YRMTNKAFGISAQQ
+791 YRMANKAFGIAAQQ

-811 RLQAIQKPFEEWA
+811 KLQTLQSAYEEWA

-829 TAKNMFDILM
+829 TPKNYFDILM
-839 KKGTNKLIDQYDP
+839 KKGENKLIDQYDP

-859 TRVGKKD
+859 TNVGEKD
-866 FDWIRENIDVAEYN
+866 FDWIRDNIDISEYN
-880 KKLKE
+880 KFLKE
-885 KLESEIEYINEKARV
+885 RLDKEIEYIKEKARV
-900 EEGEEREKIIKREIA
+900 EEGEAREKAIQQEITK
-915 DAERRYDTSTT
+915 AERSYDTSTT

-934 DIINKFPKE
+934 DLIKKFPKE

-951 ELKKVK
+951 ELKNVK
-957 PAKDFYDYIME
+957 PAKDFYDYIIE
-968 RNKYYASIGYIH
+968 RNNYYQSIGYIH

-1004 ISLGEQFLRN
+1004 MAIGEQFLRN

-1019 GDLGLGEIDPLT
+1019 GDLGYGETDPLT
-1031 GRPVNRVPIYLTR
+1031 GRPVNKVPIYLTR
-1044 ELETDFSTDLF
+1044 ELEKDYSTDLF

-1067 FKQLSDI
+1067 FKQMSDI

-1091 ATSRF
+1091 ATSRY
-1096 GKTEIDDKGDLV
+1096 GKTITNEKGELE

-1125 GIIYGQ
+1125 GIVYGQ
-1131 KYLESESFDQL
+1131 KYIESETFDQL
-1142 LGRLGNFGEKI
+1142 LGKMGNFGESLN
-1153 NGQLAKLGV
+1153 NGLAKLGV
-1162 KSKIFPENLASRQ
+1162 NSRIFPENIASRQ

-1189 QINALGL
+1189 QINALGF

-1229 YWMMLGKMTG
+1229 YWMTLGKMTG

-1268 VSKLSQENIQ
+1268 ISKLSQENIQ

-1289 LYVQSANFFSFL
+1289 LYVQSTNFFSFL
-1301 SNTVVVDGDVVN
+1301 SNTIIVDGEVVN
-1313 AREYLRNQPD
+1313 AREYLRKQPD

-1333 DQKAFKQKFE
+1333 EQKAFKQKFN

-1357 IATITDGKLEI
+1357 IATIKDGRLEI

-1376 SVLELRRKVQALSKN
+1376 SVLELRRKVQSLSKA

-1432 FNSAS
+1432 FNAGS

-1451 MSEDIRGSLSNLYNT
+1451 MSEDVRGSLSNLYNT

-1478 KLFEKKK
+1478 KLYEKKK

-1504 DLNVKNV
+1504 DLNVNNV

-1583 IENYVKFFNNF
+1583 IENYAKFFNNF

-1609 DKNFVIKYGMKGVP
+1609 DKNFVIKYGMKAVP

-1638 AAKDLGIRAQSQYGF
+1638 AAKDLGIRAQAQYGF

>member
-1 MICKVR
+1 MICKVK
-7 YIENQY
+7 YIETQY

-64 QRNLIDAIN
+64 QRNLIDSIN
-73 KKYGGNIVKLKTTS
+73 KKYGGNIAKLKTTA

-93 VTIDVHPIAEK
+93 IVIDVHPIAEK
-104 EWNRLNPQ
+104 EWNKLNPQ

-120 QLESSK
+120 KLESSK
-126 ASPKTLA
+126 ASPKTIA
-133 VIKDFLNRIGVDM
+133 IVKDFMNRIGVDM
-146 QTVDKIVVDGVRQDA
+146 ETVDKIVVDGIRQDA

-171 LQVVEGK
+171 IQVVEGK
-178 DDIALP
+178 DNITLP

-189 FAVEILEQ
+189 FAVEIIEQ
-197 KDPAL
+197 KDPVL

-207 KEIGSY
+207 KEISSY
-213 RMLQQ
+213 RMLQE

-244 AIGKVLAEVVIG
+244 AIAKVLAEVVIG
-256 KAEGVVEKPELMAK
+256 KAEGTVEKPELMAK
-270 AETWWQKIINFF
+270 AETWWQKVINFF

-294 AIKVLTGEAI
+294 AIKILTGEAI
-304 GTAEDIRAEEGEFFL
+304 GTVDDIRAEEGEFFL

-330 QGIKNLQNQ
+330 QGIKNLQDQ
-339 VTTKDEPQSDGT
+339 IVIKEEQQSDGT
-351 IKTFYYI
+351 IKSFYYI
-358 DGKKV
+358 NGKKV

-377 RFKANDLTKSEYA
+377 RFKANDLTKSEYS
-390 KAVDD
+390 KAIDE
-395 QKREKG
+395 QKKEKG
-401 TKGHADLQYAFS
+401 TAGHADIQYAFS
-413 RFVDENGYLRPEKL
+413 RFVDENGYLRPDKL

-441 DYYKILRDNL
+441 DYYEILRDNL
-451 EARLNSFGSNTRF
+451 EARLNSFPPNTRF
-464 MSEVTIYDQ
+464 MAEVKIYDA
-473 KRGLAGTVDFLA
+473 KRGIAGTVDFLA

-555 GSDKDNVLPY
+555 GSIKENVLPF
-565 LSGVEIGDVNVDNIK
+565 LSGVEIGDVNIDNIK
-580 DSYLIPVGLETED
+580 ESYLIPVGLESED
-593 SGDERINK
+593 SGDKRIND
-601 LLEKLNGV
+601 LLEKLNGI

-618 LPSQKLSKSEQLN
+618 LPSQKLSKAEQLN

-660 QSVID
+660 QSIID
-665 IYNEKWKGKD
+665 TYNDKWKGAD
-675 PKSFTTAEIDDFT
+675 PKSFTTEEIDDFT

-696 ALKTYTKLDTDLK
+696 ALKTYTTLDTDLK
-709 FLFPAGELSEEDKKL
+709 FLFKGDLSEEDKKL

-733 DARDLVATLVD
+733 DARELQATLIEK
-744 VKEEFADQI
+744 KEEFADKI
-753 VAKRQGISDILKP
+753 IAKRQGISDLLKP
-766 EKIVKGFAKWF
+766 EKIVKGLAKWF
-777 SSTSVTQI
+777 SSTSTVQI

-791 YRMTNKAFGISAQQ
+791 YRMANKAFGIAAQQ

-811 RLQAIQKPFEEWA
+811 RLQTLQSAYETWA

-829 TAKNMFDILM
+829 TPKNMFDVLM
-839 KKGTNKLIDQYDP
+839 KKGTNKLIDQYNP

-859 TRVGKKD
+859 THVGKKD

-880 KKLKE
+880 KRLKE
-885 KLESEIEYINEKARV
+885 ILEEEIQYIKEKARV
-900 EEGEEREKIIKREIA
+900 EEGEEREKIIQQEI
-915 DAERRYDTSTT
+915 DKAERSYDTSTT

-934 DIINKFPKE
+934 DLIKKFPKE

-951 ELKKVK
+951 ELKSVK
-957 PAKDFYDYIME
+957 PAKDFYDYIIE
-968 RNKYYASIGYIH
+968 RNNYYASIGYIH
-980 AKEARVFLPWVRKG
+980 SKEARTFLPWVRKG
-994 MMEKLIFGGK
+994 MMEKLIFGGELA
-1004 ISLGEQFLRN
+1004 LGEQFLRN

-1031 GRPVNRVPIYLTR
+1031 GRPINKVPIYLTR
-1044 ELETDFSTDLF
+1044 ELDKDFSTDLF

-1096 GKTEIDDKGDLV
+1096 GKTQTDDKGELI

-1118 LLEDMVK
+1118 LLEEMVK
-1125 GIIYGQ
+1125 GIVYGQ

-1142 LGRLGNFGEKI
+1142 LGRLGNFGEKL
-1153 NGQLAKLGV
+1153 NEKLSKLGITY
-1162 KSKIFPENLASRQ
+1162 KIFPENLASRQ
-1175 FSVNKVLN
+1175 FSINKVLN
-1183 QINNTY
+1183 QINNTF
-1189 QINALGL
+1189 QINALGF
-1196 NVLSALSNLFG
+1196 NVLSATSNLFG

-1220 THEEFAATE
+1220 TQEEFAATE
-1229 YWMMLGKMTG
+1229 YWMTMGKMMG
-1239 NDKDK
+1239 KDRDM

-1268 VSKLSQENIQ
+1268 VSKMSQENVQ

-1301 SNTVVVDGDVVN
+1301 RNTIVVDGDVVN
-1313 AREYLRNQPD
+1313 AREYLRKQPE

-1333 DQKAFKQKFE
+1333 EQKAFKQKFE

-1351 DKGIMK
+1351 DKGVMK
-1357 IATITDGKLEI
+1357 VATITNGKLEI

-1376 SVLELRRKVQALSKN
+1376 SVLELRRKVQALSKD

-1418 WIPRLVDVRYGNLK
+1418 WIPRPVDVRFGNLK

-1437 DAYEWGRMRNVFRI
+1437 DGYEWGRMRNVFRI
-1451 MSEDIRGSLSNLYNT
+1451 MSEDLRHSITNLYNT
-1466 LQGNEKGVDFMR
+1466 LQANEKGVDFMR
-1478 KLFEKKK
+1478 QLYEKKK
-1485 ADYESDTGKE
+1485 ADYEADTGKE
-1495 LEMDEVAFM
+1495 LEMDEVTFM
-1504 DLNVKNV
+1504 DMNIKNV

-1524 VSLYAGVK
+1524 MGLYAGVK
-1532 AYAPDDDDLS
+1532 AYTPDDDELS

-1568 ILNLVSQGFFPAKGL
+1568 IFNLVSQGFFPAMGL
-1583 IENYVKFFNNF
+1583 LDNYKTLLGNF
-1594 MLENYYIVT
+1594 LSENYYIVT
-1603 GDEKAA
+1603 GNEKEAE
-1609 DKNFVIKYGMKGVP
+1609 KNFVIKYAMRSVP
-1623 GLNQFASWLPMFYPQ
+1623 GLNQFASWLPMFYPE

-1653 VR
+1653 IR